1 MLSHFLER
9 VADPKSGTVS
19 PSRVSGELKM
29 TVSELSRVL
38 RLHRNSLTQKPESP
52 AVQARVGQ
60 VARIIAQ
67 AAELTGDDRRA
78 VVWFRHQPLAGFDGQ
93 TAEELVASGHGDAVI
108 KHLELLAD
116 GAYA

>member
-1 MLSHFLER
+1 MSLSQ
-9 VADPKSGTVS
+9 
-19 PSRVSGELKM
+19 
-29 TVSELSRVL
+29 LSRVV
-38 RLHRNSLTQKPESP
+38 RLHRNSLTRTPESP
-52 AVQARVGQ
+52 TAQARVGK

-67 AAELTGDDRRA
+67 AAELIGDDRRA

-93 TAEELVASGHGDAVI
+93 TAEELVAGGNADAVV